1 MGKVYSK
8 GRLVEV
14 DFVATKSGGIVEY
27 YQVSLSVQD
36 TQTLER
42 ELEPLQAIDDN
53 FPKFLLTMDY
63 DESDNKGIKHIN
75 ALKWL
80 LDFD

>member
-8 GRLVEV
+8 GRFVEV

-36 TQTLER
+36 AQTLER

-63 DESDNKGIKHIN
+63 DESDNKGIKHN
-75 ALKWL
+75 DGL
-80 LDFD
+80 

>member
-1 MGKVYSK
+1 M
-8 GRLVEV
+8 
-14 DFVATKSGGIVEY
+14 
-27 YQVSLSVQD
+27 SVQD

-75 ALKWL
+75 VLKWL